1 MSCRLVTDYFR
12 GLVTV
17 LADAF
22 ARGKTRQPT
31 GSESPVINSNF
42 VPGTGLSIC
51 V

>member
-1 MSCRLVTDYFR
+1 MSCRSVTDYFR

-22 ARGKTRQPT
+22 AKGKTRRTT
-31 GSESPVINSNF
+31 GSASSVINSNF